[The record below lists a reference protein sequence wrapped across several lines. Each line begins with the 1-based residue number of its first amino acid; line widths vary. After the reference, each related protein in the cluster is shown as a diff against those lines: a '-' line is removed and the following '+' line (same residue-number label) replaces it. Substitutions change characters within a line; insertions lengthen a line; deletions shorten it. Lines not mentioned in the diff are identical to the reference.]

1 MYFKGCNASD
11 GINICR
17 IFHPEAIKCAFFS
30 SVHGV
35 FSKVDHMLG
44 HKISHKILNKI
55 EFISIIFSNHNAM
68 KLEIN

>member
-44 HKISHKILNKI
+44 H
-55 EFISIIFSNHNAM
+55 
-68 KLEIN
+68 